1 MRLPRQRAGGE
12 VTEMR
17 IHPEMTRR
25 QLLALTAVTAG
36 GVVAGCS
43 ATSTARITNDLNLN
57 AAQVSRWDTDP
68 WARGSYS
75 AIPAG
80 TSQRMRRVLSQ
91 VRLQDRIVLAGEYAT
106 TSYPATVHGAHQSGR
121 RAARLLQARLST
133 SAEVVVIGAGM
144 AGLAA
149 AIELQGAGHRVRV
162 LEARDR
168 VGGRIHTSSAWDVPI
183 ELGASWVH
191 GLGGNPI
198 AALVR
203 QAGCDLVPTDY
214 SDASVRRADGGSVNL
229 SRLSRKLQRQISK
242 LERGGLSADLSV
254 ARALRVNGWSGNGKR
269 QRFLQAALLT
279 QEYGLDPPELG
290 VRALSEGK
298 YDRPGGDAMVTGG
311 FQRVPEFLAKKVRVE
326 RSAAVAQVQARD
338 SDVTI
343 RMLTGPP
350 QQVDAVV
357 IAVPVALL
365 QAGLPRV
372 DPWPSA
378 IEQATD
384 SLATGHLERVV
395 LSYEGRWWPDSE
407 VLNVVGSPRQRWSEW
422 YDLSRIVGRSVVVGF
437 SGGNAAESRPAT
449 DRSCIAQAKRVLQRA
464 FVQS

>member
-1 MRLPRQRAGGE
+1 MA
-12 VTEMR
+12 EMR
-17 IHPEMTRR
+17 IHPDFTRR
-25 QLLALTAVTAG
+25 QLLALTAVAAG

-43 ATSTARITNDLNLN
+43 VSSTARIRNDLNLN
-57 AAQVSRWDTDP
+57 AAQVSRWDVDP

-80 TSQRMRRVLSQ
+80 TSQRMRRVLAE

-121 RAARLLQARLST
+121 RAAKLLQARLPT

-168 VGGRIHTSSAWDVPI
+168 VGGRIHTSSAWDVPV

-191 GLGGNPI
+191 GLAGNPI

-214 SDASVRRADGGSVNL
+214 ADVSVRRADGGSVNL

-254 ARALRVNGWSGNGKR
+254 ARALRANGWSGKGKR

-338 SDVTI
+338 SNVTI

-378 IEQATD
+378 IKQATD

-395 LSYEGRWWPDSE
+395 LSYDGRWWPDAE
-407 VLNVVGSPRQRWSEW
+407 VLNVVGSPRQCWSEW
-422 YDLSRIVGRSVVVGF
+422 YDLSRVVGRPVVVGF
-437 SGGNAAESRPAT
+437 SGGNAAESRPVT
-449 DRSCIAQAKRVLQRA
+449 DRSCIAQAQRVLQRA